1 MLRSWIVQLC
11 IVVFLWIVLTM
22 FKNRFKN
29 IWPRRLKKL
38 DVLCI
43 FLIIAIHFT
52 SIELIGI
59 SLFPY
64 LVLVMSVVGLIMIFA
79 SAYRSGDIVYGVF
92 WTRFIRILDLVT
104 LFTYFIVLIMT
115 ILRLFYCSDIERLE
129 EIPVAFLLANKII
142 RMNLNKSITEIYL
155 KFF

>member
-52 SIELIGI
+52 SIKLIGI
-59 SLFPY
+59 SLFIGY
-64 LVLVMSVVGLIMIFA
+64 MIA
-79 SAYRSGDIVYGVF
+79 IISGAIKTGD
-92 WTRFIRILDLVT
+92 
-104 LFTYFIVLIMT
+104 
-115 ILRLFYCSDIERLE
+115 
-129 EIPVAFLLANKII
+129 N
-142 RMNLNKSITEIYL
+142 
-155 KFF
+155 

>member
-43 FLIIAIHFT
+43 FLIIAIIVGGVFLFSHL
-52 SIELIGI
+52 ELGIDLEAIGNFL
-59 SLFPY
+59 SNY
-64 LVLVMSVVGLIMIFA
+64 GLI
-79 SAYRSGDIVYGVF
+79 
-92 WTRFIRILDLVT
+92 ILIITTMVML
-104 LFTYFIVLIMT
+104 YISYKISCK
-115 ILRLFYCSDIERLE
+115 IYC
-129 EIPVAFLLANKII
+129 K
-142 RMNLNKSITEIYL
+142 KSE
-155 KFF
+155 

>member
-1 MLRSWIVQLC
+1 MEIVLRSWIVQLC

-64 LVLVMSVVGLIMIFA
+64 LMFVMSVVGLIMIFA

-115 ILRLFYCSDIERLE
+115 IFKAI
-129 EIPVAFLLANKII
+129 LL
-142 RMNLNKSITEIYL
+142 
-155 KFF
+155 

>member
-64 LVLVMSVVGLIMIFA
+64 LVFVMSVVGLIMIFA
-79 SAYRSGDIVYGVF
+79 SAYRSGDIVYGVHSGSAG
-92 WTRFIRILDLVT
+92 RRHPLGGDRGAYAL
-104 LFTYFIVLIMT
+104 
-115 ILRLFYCSDIERLE
+115 LRGQAGHHRHPGGQGAGVSAGDD
-129 EIPVAFLLANKII
+129 
-142 RMNLNKSITEIYL
+142 
-155 KFF
+155 

>member
-11 IVVFLWIVLTM
+11 VVVFLWIVLTM

-59 SLFPY
+59 SLFTY
-64 LVLVMSVVGLIMIFA
+64 LMFVMSVVGLIMIFA
-79 SAYRSGDIVYGVF
+79 SACRSGDIVYGVF

-115 ILRLFYCSDIERLE
+115 IFKAI
-129 EIPVAFLLANKII
+129 LL
-142 RMNLNKSITEIYL
+142 
-155 KFF
+155 

>member
-1 MLRSWIVQLC
+1 MEIVLRSWIVQLC

-52 SIELIGI
+52 SIKLIGI

-64 LVLVMSVVGLIMIFA
+64 LVFVMSVVGLIMIFA
-79 SAYRSGDIVYGVF
+79 SAYRSGDIVYDVF

-115 ILRLFYCSDIERLE
+115 IFKAI
-129 EIPVAFLLANKII
+129 LL
-142 RMNLNKSITEIYL
+142 
-155 KFF
+155 

>member
-1 MLRSWIVQLC
+1 
-11 IVVFLWIVLTM
+11 M

-64 LVLVMSVVGLIMIFA
+64 LMFVMSVVGLIMIFA

-115 ILRLFYCSDIERLE
+115 IFKAI
-129 EIPVAFLLANKII
+129 LL
-142 RMNLNKSITEIYL
+142 
-155 KFF
+155 